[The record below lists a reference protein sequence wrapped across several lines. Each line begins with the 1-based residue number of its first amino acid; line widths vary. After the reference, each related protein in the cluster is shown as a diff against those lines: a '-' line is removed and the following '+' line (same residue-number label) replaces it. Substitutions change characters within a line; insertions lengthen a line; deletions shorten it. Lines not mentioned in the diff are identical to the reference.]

1 MSDSLP
7 DVDHLPDVAHLAD
20 ADHLRDVDHPVGADR
35 LTGGDHP
42 VAAAPGC
49 GIVPPRVPPERVD
62 EAPAL
67 LAEHGAVVLSAYGTG
82 GADPLTL
89 AAARVLGARLRELYP
104 QRLRTSRDGGP
115 VHLHADSFDVSV
127 DVGGVPSRRR
137 HPDEDY
143 VFVRCVRPAPSGGHS
158 FALDA
163 GRFVDGL
170 AAADPGLAEFLTGYD
185 VDLYGAWAGLRG
197 LPATPRV
204 GRHVEWTRTGRRILR
219 RTDGAVPLHRDPEA
233 EHVTAL
239 LDRFTRTVHGL
250 EGALPRFR
258 LDAGDILVLDNY
270 RCWHGRDG
278 HTGERTVRILTV
290 RSTEAR

>member
-1 MSDSLP
+1 MSDPLSNGGRLS
-7 DVDHLPDVAHLAD
+7 DGG
-20 ADHLRDVDHPVGADR
+20 HPPGDGQPPRGDR
-35 LTGGDHP
+35 SSAT
-42 VAAAPGC
+42 APGH

-67 LAEHGAVVLSAYGTG
+67 LAEHGAVVLFAYATG

-137 HPDEDY
+137 HPDEDH

-170 AAADPGLAEFLTGYD
+170 AAADPELAEFLTGCD

-204 GRHVEWTRTGRRILR
+204 GRHVEWTRTGRRIVR
-219 RTDGAVPLHRDPEA
+219 RTDGAVPLHRDPDA
-233 EHVTAL
+233 ERVTAL
-239 LDRFTRTVHGL
+239 LERFTRTVHGL
-250 EGALPRFR
+250 EDGLPRFR

-278 HTGERTVRILTV
+278 HTGERSVRILTV
-290 RSTEAR
+290 RSTDAR